1 MHLPCASRGLI
12 LGRGKTGLPSLSG
25 KGKIL
30 DSGAKIA
37 KLLQDIRASYWFLPT
52 SMVLLS
58 VLLALLTLYVDR
70 HMDDMPF
77 SLPETFSNT
86 QVDGARSLMSII
98 SQSAFG
104 VAGVMFSMTMVAVS
118 FASGNFGPRLIG
130 NFMRDRGNQLSLGTL
145 IATFV
150 FALMV
155 ARAIQDPADAGGE
168 DPIEA
173 YVPHLS
179 IMVSMGLMGVSVFTV
194 IFFVHHIP
202 ETINVGNITAALGN
216 KLVTAIKGLIEDRE
230 KDEDKEHDWP
240 ERDPDTIIY
249 LGTSGYVQAFDKS
262 LMTDISDENDLL
274 IYVVAPPGDFVSE
287 ETPALHIWGGK
298 PDEETSGKLRGCF
311 AIGHSRTEDQN
322 LLFLVDELVEMSA
335 RALSPGVNDPF
346 TAINCLN
353 WMFTACLTAA
363 NYRSGLREDR
373 KGRVRTGSLTFL
385 DLLEQGFGNSRPYTE
400 TDALCDA
407 HVHKLLNRM
416 QKDLENEEDRE
427 TLRQFHARLDSTP
440 HKLRT

>member
-1 MHLPCASRGLI
+1 M
-12 LGRGKTGLPSLSG
+12 
-25 KGKIL
+25 

-168 DPIEA
+168 DPIKA

-179 IMVSMGLMGVSVFTV
+179 IMVSMGLMGV
-194 IFFVHHIP
+194 
-202 ETINVGNITAALGN
+202 
-216 KLVTAIKGLIEDRE
+216 
-230 KDEDKEHDWP
+230 
-240 ERDPDTIIY
+240 
-249 LGTSGYVQAFDKS
+249 
-262 LMTDISDENDLL
+262 
-274 IYVVAPPGDFVSE
+274 
-287 ETPALHIWGGK
+287 
-298 PDEETSGKLRGCF
+298 
-311 AIGHSRTEDQN
+311 
-322 LLFLVDELVEMSA
+322 
-335 RALSPGVNDPF
+335 
-346 TAINCLN
+346 
-353 WMFTACLTAA
+353 
-363 NYRSGLREDR
+363 
-373 KGRVRTGSLTFL
+373 
-385 DLLEQGFGNSRPYTE
+385 
-400 TDALCDA
+400 
-407 HVHKLLNRM
+407 
-416 QKDLENEEDRE
+416 
-427 TLRQFHARLDSTP
+427 
-440 HKLRT
+440 